1 MHVCAQPLRQR
12 GCEAGRLSGVGAY
25 PWGQSLRPA
34 GDPNPL
40 SFALLGALRV
50 QRSGSAIALGAP
62 RQRSVLVCLLLRPDA
77 VVTVDELID
86 DLWGDQPPGSPLVT
100 LRSYVSQ
107 LRKLLEPARATP
119 TVLLSQA
126 GGYRLAI
133 DPDQVDLWRA
143 KQLHELAGRCSTE
156 QPEQARTH
164 LQQALSLWRGDPLA
178 DLPGPLIHRER
189 EHLSELRLTLLEERL
204 ALDVALTDPADYLSE
219 LEALAAEHPFRERL
233 QALLIRALHRQG
245 RAPEARTV
253 YDTLHARLVEHL
265 GIEPGPELA
274 ALRDELDP
282 DQLPSALRHF
292 TGRRDHVAGLG
303 RALTSRTG
311 PGLRLATVTGMA
323 GVGKTALAVR
333 AAHTVRPHFPDGRL
347 YADLR
352 GADLVP
358 ASASDILAEFLTA
371 LGIRPAAVPKDL
383 PGRSALFRTAT
394 AGKQLLIVLDN
405 ARDDAQI
412 QPLLP
417 GSPDCAVIVTSRTV
431 LYSVP
436 SVLHVALDVF
446 STDEALSLLD
456 AVIGRA
462 RRSAQQADAEQL
474 VEACGRLPLA
484 VRIAAARL
492 AATPDQPIAAFV
504 RRLTDDREGITA
516 LRTQDVAIEQVF
528 DLSYR
533 LLPPPLVTAFRAL
546 SWIEP
551 DIGLASAAAV
561 LGLPEERAERLA
573 ESLVDQAL
581 LESIG
586 AGRYRYHDLV
596 RAFARR
602 TSRRLDPE
610 ERTAA
615 HHRLL
620 TLLLFRARTAF
631 ALAVPGDPVADV
643 FGEPPTHP
651 IAQPVFSDLAHA
663 RRWARAE
670 TPGAVALAAA
680 IATAG
685 PGELRPT
692 VDLLIALSPLGLGAF
707 GGRAEEA
714 CRLLIA
720 AAVACGDRAAEG
732 RSRFL
737 LGTILL
743 AGARL
748 DEAGV
753 QAHEAARACQEAG
766 DRAVLRQSLNDL
778 GLIAQAEGR
787 HQEAIAAFDEAALL
801 ARRLGHRSG
810 EVASA
815 ANAALSR
822 IRSGRAATA
831 AETCR
836 LLLDDPAG
844 GAADPAMTAY
854 VHYVLGL
861 AYQVLGRLDDAAAQ
875 LRFCIDRAHPARD
888 LDRESAAR
896 SRLADVLRLLGR
908 VDEAVH
914 QAERALALAT
924 EGGRQRERALAHL
937 VLANAMTARGDRLT
951 ARTHEAEAHL
961 LLGRLSAPESAAAGP
976 LLTALATNDRTVVN
990 GGENRR

>member
-1 MHVCAQPLRQR
+1 MPL
-12 GCEAGRLSGVGAY
+12 V
-25 PWGQSLRPA
+25 

-40 SFALLGALRV
+40 SFALLGPLRV
-50 QRSGSAIALGAP
+50 QRAATALELGAP
-62 RQRSVLVCLLLRPDA
+62 RQRSVLVALLLRPDS
-77 VVTVDELID
+77 VVTVDELVD
-86 DLWGDQPPGSPLVT
+86 DLWGDHPPGSPVVA

-107 LRKLLEPARATP
+107 LRKLLEPSRDTP

-126 GGYRLAI
+126 GGYRLAVA
-133 DPDQVDLWRA
+133 PDQIDLWRA
-143 KQLHELAGRCSTE
+143 KHLHELAGRCSAG
-156 QPEQARTH
+156 QPDRARA
-164 LQQALSLWRGDPLA
+164 LLSEALSLWHGDPLA
-178 DLPGPLIHRER
+178 GLPGPFIDRER
-189 EHLSELRLTLLEERL
+189 DRLAELRLTLLEERL
-204 ALDVALTDPADYLSE
+204 AFDVTLPADNPSDYLPE
-219 LEALAAEHPFRERL
+219 LEALAADHPFRERL
-233 QALLIRALHRQG
+233 QGLLIRALHHRG
-245 RAPEARTV
+245 RTPEARAV
-253 YDTLHARLVEHL
+253 YDALHARLVEHL

-274 ALRDELDP
+274 ALRGELTDP
-282 DQLPSALRHF
+282 DQLPPTLPHF
-292 TGRRDHVAGLG
+292 TGREHHVTDIT
-303 RALTSRTG
+303 RALTDHPG
-311 PGLRLATVTGMA
+311 PGLRLVTVTGMA

-333 AAHTVRPHFPDGRL
+333 AAHTLRPGFPDGRL
-347 YADLR
+347 HADLR

-358 ASASDILAEFLTA
+358 ASASDILADFLTT
-371 LGIRPAAVPKDL
+371 LGVRPSAVPKDL
-383 PGRSALFRTAT
+383 PGRSALFRTAS
-394 AGKQLLIVLDN
+394 AGKRLLIVLDN

-446 STDEALSLLD
+446 SQDEAIGLLD
-456 AVIGRA
+456 SVIGTA
-462 RRSAQQADAEQL
+462 RRSAQRTDAGLL

-484 VRIAAARL
+484 VRIAAALL
-492 AATPDQPIAAFV
+492 AATPDQPIGDLVA
-504 RRLTDDREGITA
+504 RLADDREGITA
-516 LRTQDVAIEQVF
+516 LRTRDVAIEQVF
-528 DLSYR
+528 ELSYR
-533 LLPPPLVTAFRAL
+533 LLEPPLATAFRML

-561 LGLPEERAERLA
+561 LGLTEDRAEHLA
-573 ESLVDQAL
+573 EALVDQAL

-602 TSRRLDPE
+602 TSLRLDTAERTTAHRRLL
-610 ERTAA
+610 A
-615 HHRLL
+615 
-620 TLLLFRARTAF
+620 LLLGAARTAF

-643 FGEPPTHP
+643 FGEPLPLP
-651 IAQPVFSDLAHA
+651 AAPRPVFADLAHA

-670 TPGAVALAAA
+670 TPSAVALAAA
-680 IATAG
+680 VATGDPAAAD
-685 PGELRPT
+685 ELRPASELRSADELHSAT
-692 VDLLIALSPLGLGAF
+692 ELRSAIDLLIALSPLGLGAF

-714 CRLLIA
+714 ARLLVT

-743 AGARL
+743 ARARL

-753 QAHEAARACQEAG
+753 EARLAARACHDAA
-766 DRAVLRQSLNDL
+766 DPAVLRQALNDL

-787 HQEAIAAFDEAALL
+787 HDEAITAFDEAAAL

-810 EVASA
+810 EVAST

-822 IRSGRAATA
+822 IRSGHAATA
-831 AETCR
+831 VETCHR
-836 LLLDDPAG
+836 LLAEPAD
-844 GAADPAMTAY
+844 GAADAAMAAY

-861 AYQVLGRLDDAAAQ
+861 AHQVLGRLEDAAAQ
-875 LRFCIDRAHPARD
+875 LRCCIDRANPAGD

-914 QAERALALAT
+914 EAQRALGLAT
-924 EGGRQRERALAHL
+924 QGGRQRERALAHL
-937 VLANAMTARGDRLT
+937 VLAHAMTARGDHLD
-951 ARTHEAEAHL
+951 ARTHEEQAHL
-961 LLGRLSAPESAAAGP
+961 LLSRLSAPESAAATTS
-976 LLTALATNDRTVVN
+976 LLTGLATADGALTAS
-990 GGENRR
+990 E